1 VTSPVLTLNN
11 GLSLP
16 ALGLGVFQSTPE
28 ETTAAVTTALNA
40 GYRLIDTA
48 AGYFNE
54 RQVGEGIRNADVS
67 RDEVFLT
74 TKLWMGDYG
83 YDRAL
88 RAFETSLT
96 KLGLDYVDLYLLHW
110 PVPGNFDDTVA
121 AYKAAEKVLADGRAR
136 AIGVCNFKPEHLS
149 ALLDRVDVVPAVNQ
163 VELHPFFQQPDM
175 SEADRQH
182 GIITQAWSPI
192 GGIFSYTED
201 ADPELNPLTNTTLA
215 AIAGAH
221 GKTPAQV
228 MLRWHVQ
235 EGRSAIP
242 KSVKPH
248 RIAENIDIFD
258 FELTRDELARIAALD
273 LGARGGPDPDIIDP
287 EVFPLEIDEA

>member
-1 VTSPVLTLNN
+1 M
-11 GLSLP
+11 P

-28 ETTAAVTTALNA
+28 ETAAAVTTALEK

-54 RQVGEGIRNADVS
+54 RQVGEGLRSSGIA
-67 RDEVFLT
+67 RDEIFVT

-88 RAFETSLT
+88 HAFETSLT

-110 PVPGNFDDTVA
+110 PVPGNFDDTVT
-121 AYKAAEKVLADGRAR
+121 AYKAAEKMLADGRAR
-136 AIGVCNFKPEHLS
+136 AIGVCNFKPEHLA
-149 ALLDRVDVVPAVNQ
+149 ALIGRVDVVPAVNQ
-163 VELHPFFQQPDM
+163 IELHPFFQQPDVM
-175 SEADRQH
+175 EADRAH

-192 GGIFSYTED
+192 GGIFSYDENS
-201 ADPELNPLTNTTLA
+201 DPELNPLTNAALA
-215 AIAGAH
+215 AIADAH

-228 MLRWHVQ
+228 MLRWHLQ

-248 RIAENIDIFD
+248 RIAENLDIFD
-258 FELTRDELARIAALD
+258 FDLTADELTSITALD
-273 LGARGGPDPDIIDP
+273 RGARGGPDPDQIDP
-287 EVFPLEIDEA
+287 EVFPLEIDDA